1 MKHSIGALLLAF
13 AVLCSGS
20 EEAAAA
26 GGGKA
31 AAKGQGNRIY
41 QVMWQGENVGGRLT
55 INGFTVSD
63 FKGGPV
69 TGTAAVNVWLTGRN
83 EIRAEL
89 RKKDPK
95 APASFS
101 LGASGL
107 AMGDVVSTGDR
118 GNLFHVMLADADLSG
133 RTPKVVTKTF
143 NTSLDFSSHLLASGP
158 SRFGEREVLEY
169 AVRLH
174 GLFRKKDAR
183 AILQAM
189 EVKAE
194 DYARAYGR
202 PVADF
207 RESVAS
213 MLKEDFFKGRLAGI
227 DAKKLRAEKVNGLWH
242 IRDGDAE
249 LIRTRSS
256 DGSTSELP
264 IFVGDIEGKLMV
276 VR

>member
-1 MKHSIGALLLAF
+1 MRKGIGVLVLSL
-13 AVLCSGS
+13 AVLCSLS
-20 EEAAAA
+20 MEA
-26 GGGKA
+26 A
-31 AAKGQGNRIY
+31 AAKGQGDRIY
-41 QVMWQGENVGGRLT
+41 QVTWQGENVSGRLT
-55 INGFTVSD
+55 INGFSITEL
-63 FKGGPV
+63 KGGPV
-69 TGTAAVNVWLTGRN
+69 TGTAAVNVWLTGGN

-95 APASFS
+95 ARASFS
-101 LGASGL
+101 LGLSGL
-107 AMGDVVSTGDR
+107 VMGDVVSTGDR
-118 GNLFHVMLADADLSG
+118 GNLFHVELADADLSG
-133 RTPKVVTKTF
+133 RTPNVVAKKFKTG
-143 NTSLDFSSHLLASGP
+143 LDFSRHLLASGP
-158 SRFGEREVLEY
+158 SRFGERQVLEY

-202 PVADF
+202 PAAEF
-207 RESVAS
+207 RESIAS

-227 DAKKLRAEKVNGLWH
+227 DSRRLKAEKVNGLWH
-242 IRDGDAE
+242 IREGDEE

-264 IFVGDIEGKLMV
+264 IFVGDVDGRLMV

>member
-1 MKHSIGALLLAF
+1 MRKGIGILVLSL
-13 AVLCSGS
+13 AVLCCGPM
-20 EEAAAA
+20 EA
-26 GGGKA
+26 A
-31 AAKGQGNRIY
+31 AAKGQGDRIY
-41 QVMWQGENVGGRLT
+41 QATWQGENVSGRLT
-55 INGFTVSD
+55 INGFTITEL
-63 FKGGPV
+63 KGGPV
-69 TGTAAVNVWLTGRN
+69 TGTAAVNVWLTGGN

-89 RKKDPK
+89 RKRDPK
-95 APASFS
+95 APANFS
-101 LGASGL
+101 LGLSGL
-107 AMGDVVSTGDR
+107 VMGDVVSTGDR
-118 GNLFHVMLADADLSG
+118 GNLYNVVLTDADLSG
-133 RTPKVVTKTF
+133 RTPKVVTKKFDT
-143 NTSLDFSSHLLASGP
+143 NLDFSRHLLASGP

-242 IRDGDAE
+242 IREGDEE

-264 IFVGDIEGKLMV
+264 IFVGVVDGRLMV